1 MKPDKVPQK
10 VMLIQSNN
18 EKSWGYLYLSGVP
31 GEERLQ
37 DLLNDDRKFLP
48 FYGISMSKSR
58 NAADFNKMTLINKNC
73 IMKID
78 EVDEPPIAAQ
88 GNGNPSAS

>member
-1 MKPDKVPQK
+1 MKVDKVPQK
-10 VMLIQSNN
+10 VMIVQANN
-18 EKSWGYLYLSGVP
+18 EKSWGYLYLY

-48 FYGISMSKSR
+48 FYGLSMSRSR
-58 NAADFNKMTLINKNC
+58 NAPDFNKMTLINKNC

-78 EVDEPPIAAQ
+78 EVDEPPIAVQ